1 MSTPQTNKYIIT
13 SDKFFLDGKDRLMFT
28 ITTQYGIHIRLN
40 QHLPLISRHYL
51 KVIARIV
58 GIYVGR
64 KWTKTIINEL
74 TDKIDFQIPENLLA
88 YRLHWACNPVQRYW
102 RNTNSSPTRGGLRI
116 KCKRYSPMDFLQWPL
131 SKLLMSKYPIHP
143 LLKEFM
149 FGLRKI
155 TLSVFYIFLIFLLL
169 GRDPEKKFTKLDRNP

>member
-88 YRLHWACNPVQRYW
+88 YRLHWACNPVQRYL
-102 RNTNSSPTRGGLRI
+102 RNTKFTPTPGGLRI
-116 KCKRYSPMDFLQWPL
+116 QCERYKIFFRST
-131 SKLLMSKYPIHP
+131 PIKAVP
-143 LLKEFM
+143 K
-149 FGLRKI
+149 
-155 TLSVFYIFLIFLLL
+155 
-169 GRDPEKKFTKLDRNP
+169 